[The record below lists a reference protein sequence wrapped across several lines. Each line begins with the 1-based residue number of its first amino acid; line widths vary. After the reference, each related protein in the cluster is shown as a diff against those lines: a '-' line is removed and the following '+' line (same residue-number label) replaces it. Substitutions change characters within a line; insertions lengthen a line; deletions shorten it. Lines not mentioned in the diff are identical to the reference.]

1 MLRKGDRRMSQGNE
15 EDEEQKP
22 HLCRHIPIS
31 RRDID
36 YERVVRLEDV
46 GSDGRLGRAFE

>member
-1 MLRKGDRRMSQGNE
+1 MSQGNE